1 MFKKKSCRKCG
12 EKTSDKHKF
21 CSNCG
26 HSMSNNSN
34 DDDWG
39 LLGKDDTS
47 QNAEDL
53 FSMPFG
59 GISGKMINKMFGSVM
74 NMLEKEMTKEFS
86 KTNSQP
92 SRKIPQGTN
101 VRLMINGQEI
111 NLNNIENPE
120 IKAKKQKTPK
130 KLKEVPSTHF
140 SQEDLKKFSNL
151 PKQEP
156 TTNIRRL
163 SNKVVY
169 EINMP
174 EVKSI
179 KDVSIMRLEN
189 SIEIKAVGKKKAYF
203 KLIPISLP
211 ITDYNV
217 SKGKLILE
225 LEAKE

>member
-1 MFKKKSCRKCG
+1 MFKKKTCRRCG
-12 EKTSDKHKF
+12 EKTSNKHRF

-26 HSMSNNSN
+26 YPINKSSN
-34 DDDWG
+34 DEDWG
-39 LLGKDDTS
+39 LLGKDDNS
-47 QNAEDL
+47 QNVEDP

-59 GISGKMINKMFGSVM
+59 GISGKMINKMFGSMM

-92 SRKIPQGTN
+92 SRKIPQRTN
-101 VRLMINGQEI
+101 IRLMINGKEI
-111 NLNNIENPE
+111 NLNNIENQAVQ
-120 IKAKKQKTPK
+120 AKKQVKTKVK
-130 KLKEVPSTHF
+130 KPLILSF
-140 SQEDLKKFSNL
+140 SQENLKKFSKL
-151 PKQEP
+151 QKQEP
-156 TTNIRRL
+156 LTDIRRL
-163 SNKVVY
+163 SNKVIY

-189 SIEIKAVGKKKAYF
+189 SIEIKAVGKNKAYF

-211 ITDYNV
+211 ITDYNI

-225 LEAKE
+225 LSAGE